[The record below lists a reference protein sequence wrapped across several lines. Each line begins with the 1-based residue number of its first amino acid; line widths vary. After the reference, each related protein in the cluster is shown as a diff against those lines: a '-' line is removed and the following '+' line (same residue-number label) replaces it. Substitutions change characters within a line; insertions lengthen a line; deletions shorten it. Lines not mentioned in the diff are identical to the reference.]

1 MEFPVDFLADVSQAQ
16 LEASA
21 HKYMNHLLYSNTNGL
36 EEITL
41 SDYTKV
47 SVGISSVGYVP
58 LYVSS
63 DKDRT
68 LALFSPSN
76 PFNAV
81 ALYLL
86 DKWWTADDI
95 LKTSNVT
102 RNGTL
107 KVESVGERIV
117 LYVLNRLIYRV
128 REINP
133 QDELPFLC
141 HGGTDYSKI
150 CWRNGEAVGFYS
162 VKHSGT
168 LYSYSS
174 RRYQLPVMDSIF
186 VRKCHRRNGFG
197 LHMLEDFVLSFQDD
211 CLGLRYPLT
220 RAMYKMCEKY
230 LHQYPGD
237 ADLLW
242 EVEGEGG
249 LNQRFNIA
257 SKIHAMKLR
266 ETPAELSEEPE
277 KEVSIVGQIKAAE
290 SLVYTVEIVDEVL
303 VGGATGDTREMA
315 VTTRS
320 RSSARKQ
327 GKKADEIVR
336 SQSKKVSRLKDIEA
350 QNPQENILEEE
361 KATSCSDLV
370 VTKGTINMLAEE
382 KGKNEVADLTEIKI
396 IPQDEDVTALG
407 AEVRQATEILTQ
419 SCSDSHIG
427 IEEPSEMEGIEQ
439 VPPEEAKSIEE
450 LDLTIDENLE
460 EKAGFPS
467 EVSDNGQVGSTLL
480 PLNDKSHD
488 DLKPAK
494 VVHEEGGKR
503 TAEELRSVEGDGAP
517 STGQDEVRP
526 FIEGSLEDENAKVM
540 ELENK
545 NTDEYQILPAGT
557 EASQEEDADL
567 PKLQEAR
574 VILVDLKTA
583 NHAISEKEAE
593 QTATTEGSAELL
605 VEGTEL
611 EAKVENNMA
620 ICVEETTGMIF
631 TTTETETAKIKD
643 ENSEKEIVDEM
654 EGVPVEEMRVLRRGR
669 RKVGPSCR
677 STSKTEKQAGAR
689 CLPINNLHEA
699 DSITMEEEAVVV
711 KDTEEEKQLATSE
724 VSVNLKK
731 EIEMVTTTETIVISD
746 DELQAKKPVLSL
758 GQETEPT
765 AAHEQSEEIASKLP
779 DLKTIPVIVV
789 EDGVPENFLP
799 ENGGD
804 LEETTG
810 EENTAEKHVFESEI
824 EQKKCTKEA
833 EGAKK
838 HELIQDE
845 EKTCDVESSLE
856 EMAVDVQTQSI
867 ELKTSSEKEST
878 IAEDCPMEQ
887 EELRQ
892 EPMEEDQATEREV
905 AAGIPDEGSTLK
917 DPTQES
923 MKTQASVEKYEE
935 TPSVLASV
943 PSGDIAQ
950 EIQLQEFATTVDQ
963 NPEVKRVDL
972 GTPGEERFLRKGR
985 KWSAPATTGSKS
997 KRARGLQQSDD
1008 VNPKETAGGVSQKVR
1023 KNKMRK

>member
-21 HKYMNHLLYSNTNGL
+21 HKYMNHLLYNNTDGL

-41 SDYTKV
+41 SDNTKV
-47 SVGISSVGYVP
+47 SVGLSSVGYVP

-76 PFNAV
+76 PFNAF

-95 LKTSNVT
+95 LKTSDVT

-141 HGGTDYSKI
+141 HGGEDYSKI
-150 CWRNGEAVGFYS
+150 FWRNGEAVGFYS

-197 LHMLEDFVLSFQDD
+197 LHMLKDFVLSFQDD

-220 RAMYKMCEKY
+220 TAMYKMCEKY

-242 EVEGEGG
+242 EVEGEGE

-257 SKIHAMKLR
+257 SKIQAMKLK
-266 ETPAELSEEPE
+266 ETPVELSEQPE
-277 KEVSIVGQIKAAE
+277 EEGTIVGQIKAAE
-290 SLVYTVEIVDEVL
+290 SLVHTVEFVDEVL
-303 VGGATGDTREMA
+303 MGGAAGDTGEMA

-327 GKKADEIVR
+327 GKKADDIVG
-336 SQSKKVSRLKDIEA
+336 SQSKKVSRLKDIKA
-350 QNPQENILEEE
+350 QKPKENILEEE
-361 KATSCSDLV
+361 KAPSCSELV
-370 VTKGTINMLAEE
+370 VTKGTIDMLAEE
-382 KGKNEVADLTEIKI
+382 KGNNEVADLTEKETFV
-396 IPQDEDVTALG
+396 IPQAEDGTAHG
-407 AEVRQATEILTQ
+407 AEVRQATQILTQ

-427 IEEPSEMEGIEQ
+427 SEELSEMEGIEQ

-450 LDLTIDENLE
+450 LDLTIDENFE

-480 PLNDKSHD
+480 PLIDKSHD
-488 DLKPAK
+488 DVKPAE
-494 VVHEEGGKR
+494 VVHDEGEKS
-503 TAEELRSVEGDGAP
+503 TAEELRSVEGDGTP
-517 STGQDEVRP
+517 STGEDEVRLL
-526 FIEGSLEDENAKVM
+526 IEGSLEDEKAKVM
-540 ELENK
+540 ELESEK
-545 NTDEYQILPAGT
+545 KDAYPILPAGT

-574 VILVDLKTA
+574 IILVDLKTA

-593 QTATTEGSAELL
+593 QTATTEAFAQIL
-605 VEGTEL
+605 VEETEL
-611 EAKVENNMA
+611 EAKVEKNMA
-620 ICVEETTGMIF
+620 ICVEDTTSMIF
-631 TTTETETAKIKD
+631 TTTGTETDKIKD

-654 EGVPVEEMRVLRRGR
+654 EGVPVEGMRVLRRGS

-677 STSKTEKQAGAR
+677 STDKTEKQAGAR
-689 CLPINNLHEA
+689 CLPINNFKEA
-699 DSITMEEEAVVV
+699 DSITIEEEAVIA
-711 KDTEEEKQLATSE
+711 KDKEEEKQLATSE
-724 VSVNLKK
+724 GSVNLKK
-731 EIEMVTTTETIVISD
+731 DMEMVTTTEMNVTLD

-765 AAHEQSEEIASKLP
+765 GAHEESEEIAPKIP
-779 DLKTIPVIVV
+779 ELKTIPVIIL
-789 EDGVPENFLP
+789 EDESPENVLP

-804 LEETTG
+804 LEITTG
-810 EENTAEKHVFESEI
+810 EENTAEKYVFESKI
-824 EQKKCTKEA
+824 EQKKYTKEA
-833 EGAKK
+833 EGEKQ

-845 EKTCDVESSLE
+845 EQTCDIESSLE
-856 EMAVDVQTQSI
+856 EMDVDLPTHSI
-867 ELKTSSEKEST
+867 ELKTNSEKEST
-878 IAEDCPMEQ
+878 IVEVLQ
-887 EELRQ
+887 
-892 EPMEEDQATEREV
+892 MEEDPATEREV
-905 AAGIPDEGSTLK
+905 VASIPDEGSTLK

-963 NPEVKRVDL
+963 NPEVKRADL
-972 GTPGEERFLRKGR
+972 GNLGKERFLRKGR
-985 KWSAPATTGSKS
+985 KWSAPATTGYGKS
-997 KRARGLQQSDD
+997 KRARGSQQSDD